1 MSDRRQVQLLILYDL
16 IENLLLQAKDDV
28 VNEFNQFHLIV
39 LIRLVE
45 DREILLYDVFAALF
59 AQVCGV
65 FCK

>member
-28 VNEFNQFHLIV
+28 VNEFNQFHLVV
-39 LIRLVE
+39 LICLVE
-45 DREILLYDVFAALF
+45 DLEILLYDVFAALF

>member
-28 VNEFNQFHLIV
+28 VNEFNQFHLVV

>member
-28 VNEFNQFHLIV
+28 VNEFNQFHLVV
-39 LIRLVE
+39 LIRLVQ